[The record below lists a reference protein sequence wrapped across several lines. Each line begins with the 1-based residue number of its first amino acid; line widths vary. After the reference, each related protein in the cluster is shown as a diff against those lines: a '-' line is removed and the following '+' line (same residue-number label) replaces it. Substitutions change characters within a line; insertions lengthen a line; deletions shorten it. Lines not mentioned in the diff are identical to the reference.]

1 MANEGRRIARRGSV
15 AACLHR
21 YRIATLGGMPDSAH
35 SNTLSPLLD
44 MLSRKA
50 IPWAEQ
56 GGMQRVVIAR
66 RSYSELV
73 LPADVHVSQKKL
85 VSSRKGVRGTRMYG
99 NISVAK
105 AQWTEDDQEEVR
117 VSSLICV
124 LAGQADFQI
133 GDYILHCPEGTFIF
147 VPPGLPHPRGGRS
160 HLEGANRSAGSCDL
174 LWFSPRGRRVQV
186 WTCYSRGSKHTIS
199 KGHESVFPLDDR
211 LVQYMDSMEEEA
223 DGTLADYD
231 KMFQSALRMLLVAT
245 HRVLKSGRYL
255 PLGSEE
261 DGKLS
266 RKKDYDPIVQ
276 AQDYIRAHLGAVL
289 TIDRVSTAVH
299 MSRAQFTRRFLAQ
312 TGCTFTEFINQC
324 RLEQAKKFLRDTDWA
339 VSQISE
345 FVGFRSTAY
354 FHTLFRRHFN
364 ASPLEFRR
372 TNQTVES
379 ATGSPLSE

>member
-1 MANEGRRIARRGSV
+1 MPPLPS
-15 AACLHR
+15 
-21 YRIATLGGMPDSAH
+21 PDSP
-35 SNTLSPLLD
+35 LSPLVDL
-44 MLSRKA
+44 LCRKA

-66 RSYSELV
+66 RSHKELV
-73 LPADVHVSQKKL
+73 LPAEVHVSQKKL
-85 VSSRKGVRGTRMYG
+85 VGSRKSVRGVRMYG
-99 NISVAK
+99 NTSVAK
-105 AQWTEDDQEEVR
+105 AQWEEDDQEEVR

-124 LAGQADFQI
+124 LAGQADFQV

-147 VPPGLPHPRGGRS
+147 VPPGLPHPRGERS
-160 HLEGANRSAGSCDL
+160 HLEGENRLTGSCDL
-174 LWFSPRGRRVQV
+174 LWFAPRGRRVQC
-186 WTCYSRGSKHTIS
+186 WTCYSRGAKHIIA

-223 DGTLADYD
+223 DGCLDNYD

-261 DGKLS
+261 DSKLS

-276 AQDYIRAHLGAVL
+276 AQDYIKAHLGAVL
-289 TIDRVSTAVH
+289 TIERVSNAVH

-312 TGCTFTEFINQC
+312 TGSTFTEFINQC
-324 RLEQAKKFLRDTDWA
+324 RLEQAQVFLRDTDWA
-339 VSQISE
+339 VSQISQ

-354 FHTLFRRHFN
+354 FHTIFRRRFGL
-364 ASPLEFRR
+364 SPLEYRR
-372 TNQTVES
+372 NTQIAQTALKAALPE
-379 ATGSPLSE
+379 